1 MVPIL
6 LAAFN
11 VFCFSHLVISNY
23 FVVRE
28 FSSAMLHM
36 SDAVEEEDAQQV
48 IQAIKITE
56 TSGYQWLP
64 PRVHHSLVYHI
75 ILQWW

>member
-1 MVPIL
+1 
-6 LAAFN
+6 
-11 VFCFSHLVISNY
+11 
-23 FVVRE
+23 VRE

-36 SDAVEEEDAQQV
+36 SDAVKEEDAQQV